1 MDSSKQ
7 NLNQVTNSIDKALE
21 ILNQLYLT
29 SSSYNVIP
37 LVQGMNN
44 LVVELYNMAKLGE
57 KCHIQV
63 PIDVINLI
71 DDGKNPDEYTRDM
84 LNSCI
89 AKNQITK
96 GKTDAF
102 KDLRG
107 HLLEELNQAF
117 PNEVEAYKLVKRLL

>member
-1 MDSSKQ
+1 MDSPKQ
-7 NLNQVTNSIDKALE
+7 NLNQVTNSIDRAQE

-37 LVQGMNN
+37 LAQGMNN
-44 LVVELYNMAKLGE
+44 LVVELYNMVKLGE

-84 LNSCI
+84 LNSYI

-96 GKTDAF
+96 EKQTHS
-102 KDLRG
+102 RI
-107 HLLEELNQAF
+107 
-117 PNEVEAYKLVKRLL
+117 YKGISSRTSVRLSLTRWQLIS

>member
-7 NLNQVTNSIDKALE
+7 NLNQVT
-21 ILNQLYLT
+21 
-29 SSSYNVIP
+29 SSSYDVIP

-44 LVVELYNMAKLGE
+44 LVVELDNMAKLGE
-57 KCHIQV
+57 KCYIQV
-63 PIDVINLI
+63 PMGVMNLI
-71 DDGKNPDEYTRDM
+71 DDGKNPDEYTRDR

-96 GKTDAF
+96 GKTNAF

-107 HLLEELNQAF
+107 HLLEELERAF
-117 PNEVEAYKLVKRLL
+117 PNEVEAYRLVKRLL